1 MHGQF
6 SIKFLNNHL
15 LTWTRHIA
23 HTQTTTLVQ
32 ARARARTVS
41 RVLRAA
47 LPEQGQRLLNSLQPR
62 FRSSL
67 TRFLPTTTLFPQH
80 TRIHVRRDKV
90 HARCTSAREIQRPH
104 ATHLFASLALPH
116 ATFVYLLPRI
126 PPPPPHPPHP
136 PRSGLLRMPLYMI
149 PSTVTMLVRGR
160 AWVCVG
166 VRGCFCVPFFTVS
179 HAWCA

>member
-104 ATHLFASLALPH
+104 ATCCPRRAH
-116 ATFVYLLPRI
+116 APLRRARWAAQRTSSQQT
-126 PPPPPHPPHP
+126 PPPPRLSPP
-136 PRSGLLRMPLYMI
+136 
-149 PSTVTMLVRGR
+149 PSPAR
-160 AWVCVG
+160 ARQYEC
-166 VRGCFCVPFFTVS
+166 RNE
-179 HAWCA
+179 

>member
-104 ATHLFASLALPH
+104 ATCCPRRAYAPLRRARWAQRVRARGAPPAFLYQRH
-116 ATFVYLLPRI
+116 A
-126 PPPPPHPPHP
+126 HAP
-136 PRSGLLRMPLYMI
+136 PRRHAARAGRNVCARAVRRLLIYTPAARL
-149 PSTVTMLVRGR
+149 S
-160 AWVCVG
+160 
-166 VRGCFCVPFFTVS
+166 
-179 HAWCA
+179 